1 MIKNSYI
8 LLTAISLTLISC
20 NQENNL
26 KLQEA
31 TTVRE
36 DITTTD
42 LYTNTNQD
50 NIGSLATFTA
60 NNNQPGINPE
70 HGQPGHRC
78 DIPVGAPLNSTPQS
92 NTPTSTTPTIQQIEA
107 PPTNTNNTTKAGLN
121 PEHGQPGHRCDIP
134 VGAPLNS
141 TSQSNTPT
149 STTPTIQQIET
160 PPTNTND
167 TKAGLNPEHG
177 QPGHR
182 CDIPVGAP
190 LNSTPAN
197 TESNPTQLDL
207 QPSNTDS
214 EE

>member
-107 PPTNTNNTTKAGLN
+107 PPTNTNNN
-121 PEHGQPGHRCDIP
+121 
-134 VGAPLNS
+134 
-141 TSQSNTPT
+141 
-149 STTPTIQQIET
+149 
-160 PPTNTND
+160 